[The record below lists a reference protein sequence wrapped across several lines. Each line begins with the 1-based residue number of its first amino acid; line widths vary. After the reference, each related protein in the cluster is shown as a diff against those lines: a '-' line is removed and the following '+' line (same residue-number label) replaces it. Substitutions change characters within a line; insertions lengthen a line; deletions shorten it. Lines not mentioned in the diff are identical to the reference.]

1 MSDQRSRLFECFA
14 AVFPKLGEDEILN
27 SSAGSVTDW
36 DSLASVTL
44 YSLVEEE
51 FGVEINLD
59 DLEDLLSFERI
70 LKYVSEK
77 AHISGINE

>member
-1 MSDQRSRLFECFA
+1 MSDPQSRLLECFS
-14 AVFPKLGEDEILN
+14 AVFPKLGEAEILN
-27 SSAGSVTDW
+27 SNVNSVTDW

-51 FGVEINLD
+51 FGVEINLE

-70 LKYVSEK
+70 LKYVGEK
-77 AHISGINE
+77 GGIPENND